1 MKTIALLCLLI
12 MTISHVNAQTART
25 DLGKL
30 TKGTVI
36 NGFRADSVYLD
47 GSEKPIGGRF
57 VHARTGFVLDLL
69 QIQSVPQAYIYANTF
84 LVSDMGEPHTQEHLL
99 ILKGNKGRNINVTEQ
114 MSLTESNASTYQTYT
129 DYTFNTA
136 GGNDVFFDSFATYI
150 DVLLHPDYTKEEV
163 AREVRNWGVTE
174 KSDGTLS
181 IEEKGS
187 VYNEM
192 VSSMNNPD
200 WRAYDNLL
208 RLLYGTTHPLA
219 MNAGGSTEGIRKMT
233 DADIARYHDAN
244 YHLGNMG
251 AVVSVPQTL
260 DPATVFEKFDAIF
273 AKQEPG
279 KSSRKF
285 PTLNDLPKP
294 SPAPVATIKI
304 VDYPSE
310 NAQQPSSIL
319 MATPASQKLDMTERL
334 LMQTFLNA
342 FAGQPST
349 NLYKKFIDSKTRT
362 LDTGAKDIGSWMDDA
377 PGDPVF
383 IQLND
388 VPAQNLTQEMAA
400 KIQAAVKEE
409 FVRIASFKNGS
420 PELKEFNDRFRNA
433 LIDNRRGL
441 SKFISTPPGFGF
453 RSGGN
458 GNTWLWHT
466 RYLNNEAG
474 FKKSVTVKPQFAKI
488 EQLLASGN
496 NFWAEY
502 LTKWGLTSNAP
513 YVVVA
518 RPEPKLIAQEEKE
531 KQERIAAEIESLKK
545 RFETNDAQEAIKR
558 YKAAYDANTAELEK
572 LEKAATASFIANPP
586 LTVDDQIDYSEAT
599 VGGVKIGTARFDNM
613 TGATTGLALRLNSV
627 PESDLVYAS
636 VLPQLMRTTGVI
648 KDGKAISYDEMSEML
663 RREILSLN
671 VTFSTSGVA
680 DRYELVLR
688 GSGNDPAE
696 SERAVE
702 WMAMVLKSPNWT
714 PANLPRIREVV
725 DQQLSA
731 LQRRMQDPEETWVQN
746 PSGAFLYQDR
756 PLYRATNSFLTQAH
770 NFFRLR
776 WMLKDRGDAAT
787 AAAID
792 KFLTSL
798 SSFKGTREERSS
810 LLKTMQ
816 GEFDSNEPVLVEFSK
831 LPASAKTLAV
841 DAAKDLTM
849 LLPDLPDSSLAS
861 DWQYLCEEMRRD
873 LAQGPDATLEK
884 LNSVRARLLNTNSAR
899 MFYIGSADTRQKLE
913 RAYTNLLTGF
923 AKTAVATPAFSTTRS
938 IDARVNARTGTTTKP
953 VYVGLLAS
961 NMPGGV
967 IINTAPVASY
977 KDTDREKI
985 LDYLAA
991 KLYGGGG
998 AHAVFTKTVAAGLAY
1013 SNGISSSPETGL
1025 MRYYAERTPLI
1036 PQTLGFA
1043 VTEVK
1048 RPMDTPLVD
1057 YVTALAFNS
1066 RASAPYEN
1074 RGEAMAADMTDG
1086 RTPDVIRNFR
1096 KAILEARK
1104 IPDLSKL
1111 LYARKDRVYEKV
1123 LPGYG
1128 AKGRDIAG
1136 ASFFSIGPEKQFA
1149 AYEEYLKKADGADTK
1164 LFRLYPRDFWM
1175 IRN

>member
-1 MKTIALLCLLI
+1 MKILFSTALLI
-12 MTISHVNAQTART
+12 VAAGMTMNVTGQTRT

-30 TKGTVI
+30 SKGTLI
-36 NGFRADSVYLD
+36 NGFQTESVYLD
-47 GSEKPIGGRF
+47 GNEKPIGGRF

-136 GGNDVFFDSFATYI
+136 GGNDAFFDGFANYME
-150 DVLLHPDYTKEEV
+150 VLLHPDYTKEEV

-174 KSDGTLS
+174 KSDGTLT

-192 VSSMNNPD
+192 MSSMNNPD

-208 RLLYGTTHPLA
+208 RLLYGPRHPLA
-219 MNAGGSTEGIRKMT
+219 MNAGGSPEGIRLMT

-251 AVVSVPQTL
+251 AVVSVPQNL
-260 DPATVFEKFDAIF
+260 DPATVFENFDAIF

-279 KSSRKF
+279 RSARKF
-285 PTLNDLPKP
+285 PTLDDLPKP
-294 SPAPVATIKI
+294 SAAAAATIKI
-304 VDYPSE
+304 VDYPSD

-319 MATPASQKLDMTERL
+319 LATPATLKLDMTERL
-334 LMQTFLNA
+334 LMQTFLNT
-342 FAGQPST
+342 FAGQPTT

-362 LDTGAKDIGSWMDDA
+362 LDTGAKGINSWTDDT
-377 PGDPVF
+377 PGDPIF
-383 IQLND
+383 INLND
-388 VPAQNLTQEMAA
+388 VPAQNLTQDMAS
-400 KIQAAVKEE
+400 KIQQAIKDE
-409 FVRIASFKNGS
+409 FVRIASFKSGS

-466 RYLNNEAG
+466 RYLNKEEG
-474 FKKSVTVKPQFAKI
+474 FRKSVTLKPQFAQV

-496 NFWAEY
+496 NFWSDY

-518 RPEPKLIAQEEKE
+518 RPEPKLIAHEEKE
-531 KQERIAAEIESLKK
+531 KETRTAAELENLKK
-545 RFETNDAQEAIKR
+545 KFQTADAQEAIKR

-572 LEKAATASFIANPP
+572 LEKSATASFIANPP
-586 LTVDDQIDYSEAT
+586 LTVDDQIDYREAN

-613 TGATTGLALRLNSV
+613 TGATTGLALRLNAV
-627 PESDLVYAS
+627 PENDLVYVS
-636 VLPQLMRTTGVI
+636 VLPQLMRNTGVI
-648 KDGKAISYDEMSEML
+648 KDGKPISYDEMSEML

-671 VTFSTSGVA
+671 VTFASSGIT
-680 DRYELVLR
+680 DRYEIVLR
-688 GSGNDPAE
+688 GAGNDPGE
-696 SERAVE
+696 SERAVQ

-714 PANLPRIREVV
+714 PGNLQRIRDVV

-731 LQRRMQDPEETWVQN
+731 LQRRMQDPEETWVNN
-746 PSGAFLYQDR
+746 PSGAYLYQDR
-756 PLYRATNSFLTQAH
+756 PLYLTTNSFLTQAH
-770 NFFRLR
+770 NYFRLR
-776 WMLKDRGDAAT
+776 WMLKDKGDAAS
-787 AAAID
+787 AASID
-792 KFLTSL
+792 VFLKKL
-798 SSFKGTREERSS
+798 GEAKGSRSQLAAFLDES
-810 LLKTMQ
+810 VKQ
-816 GEFDSNEPVLVEFSK
+816 DQ
-831 LPASAKTLAV
+831 PAKELATEV
-841 DAAKDLTM
+841 VKDLKM
-849 LLPDLPDSSLAS
+849 LLTDLPDSSLAA

-873 LAQGPDATLEK
+873 LAQGPVATLDK
-884 LNSVRARLLNTNSAR
+884 LNGVRARLLNTNSAR
-899 MFYIGSADTRQKLE
+899 MFFIGSADTRQKLE
-913 RAYTNLLTGF
+913 SPYADLLTGF
-923 AKTAVATPAFSTTRS
+923 EKSAVTPVAYSKTRS
-938 IDARVNARTGTTTKP
+938 IDARVNTRTGTTTKP
-953 VYVGLLAS
+953 VYVGLLAP

-967 IINTAPVASY
+967 IINSAPLTGYLS
-977 KDTDREKI
+977 TDREKV
-985 LDYLAA
+985 LDYLTA

-1013 SNGISSSPETGL
+1013 SNGISSSPETG
-1025 MRYYAERTPLI
+1025 RINYYAERTPLI
-1036 PQTLGFA
+1036 PQTLEFV

-1057 YVTALAFNS
+1057 YVTALSFNS
-1066 RASAPYEN
+1066 RASAPYET
-1074 RGEAMAADMTDG
+1074 RGESMAADMADG

-1096 KAILEARK
+1096 RAILEARK
-1104 IPDLSKL
+1104 LPDLSKQ
-1111 LYARKDRVYEKV
+1111 LYARKDSVYQRV

-1128 AKGRDIAG
+1128 AKGRDNAG
-1136 ASFFSIGPEKQFA
+1136 ASYFSIGPEKQLS
-1149 AYEEYLKKADGADTK
+1149 AYEEYLKKAEGPSTL
-1164 LFRLYPRDFWM
+1164 LFRLYPRDFWVVQK
-1175 IRN
+1175 